1 MPCCKEEHKME
12 EPKGEDVY
20 VCEECGCEVK
30 VVKDCGCG
38 AHDLTCCGKPLKK
51 KE

>member
-1 MPCCKEEHKME
+1 MPCCSEKPKKEK
-12 EPKGEDVY
+12 VY

-30 VVKDCGCG
+30 VLKDCGCG
-38 AHDLTCCGKPLKK
+38 AHDLTCCGKLLKK